1 MTDIARNRTIL
12 TVAAAIAIILGLL
25 LLGGSPS
32 AATPAPPRVDQA
44 STDGRADVNEGDAG
58 QYVIRDYAEFR
69 DNPVADLPSS
79 DWLGLLMGMLVKL
92 ALVIAVFYAAV
103 WGLRRYLLQ
112 GRSPALVRKPV
123 SVLGAQNLSPSRT
136 VYILE
141 IGRKVLVV
149 GATQTQMSLLA
160 EVTDPDAVDE
170 LRALNAGHPSVDQF
184 SSLLNSAVRQLGVKG
199 STSADVSDSASLHT
213 QILKGCDFMR
223 SRLAQFRQ
231 FAGER

>member
-12 TVAAAIAIILGLL
+12 TAVAAIAIIVGLL
-25 LLGGSPS
+25 LVGGTPP
-32 AATPAPPRVDQA
+32 AAAPAPPPVDKA
-44 STDGRADVNEGDAG
+44 STNGRADIGERDGG
-58 QYVIRDYAEFR
+58 QYLVRDYTEFS

-79 DWLGLLMGMLVKL
+79 DWLGLLMGMLIKL
-92 ALVIAVFYAAV
+92 ALVIAIFYAAV
-103 WGLRRYLLQ
+103 WALRRYLLQ
-112 GRSPALVRKPV
+112 GRSPVLARKPV
-123 SVLGAQNLSPSRT
+123 SVLGAQNLSPNRT

-170 LRALNAGHPSVDQF
+170 LRALVPAHSSADQF

-199 STSADVSDSASLHT
+199 STSTDAADSASLQA
-213 QILKGCDFMR
+213 QILKGCDSMR
-223 SRLAQFRQ
+223 SRLAQLRQ
-231 FAGER
+231 CADER